1 MDKQTTEARM
11 AAISFINPKG
21 GSGKTTLAM
30 VLAQEFA
37 RRGGQVAVID
47 ADPNS
52 VIAQWGAKRTERGD
66 AIPFHIEP
74 CPTENTI
81 GRVIESLSETYDF
94 VLVDLEGI
102 ADLRAS
108 RTMSRSHLVLIPL
121 NPSSID
127 ANLAAKAIEAVDAE
141 AHNVGRAI
149 PLRVVRSRDA
159 AAVQSKTLR
168 RIKETLTS
176 LDIPSLTT
184 GLVER
189 AAYRDI
195 FEFSKTLSEL
205 DPNETSK
212 LAQAKDNAAAVAN
225 EVIETLR
232 LIAAGEAQ

>member
-1 MDKQTTEARM
+1 M

-37 RRGGQVAVID
+37 RRGGRVAVID

-52 VIAQWGAKRTERGD
+52 IIAQWGAKRRDRGD
-66 AIPFHIEP
+66 LVPFHIED
-74 CPTENTI
+74 CPTENAI
-81 GRVIESLSETYDF
+81 GRVIERLSEEYDF
-94 VLVDLEGI
+94 VLIDLEGI

-127 ANLAAKAIEAVDAE
+127 ANLAARAIEAVDAE
-141 AHNVGRAI
+141 AHNVGRPI

-159 AAVQSKTLR
+159 AAIQSKTLK
-168 RIKETLTS
+168 RIKETLKQ
-176 LDIPSLTT
+176 LEIPSLTT

-195 FEFSKTLSEL
+195 FEFSQTLDEL
-205 DPNETSK
+205 DPKETSK
-212 LAQAKDNAAAVAN
+212 VPQALENVAN
-225 EVIETLR
+225 IADEIIETLR
-232 LIAAGEAQ
+232 TIASGESQ

>member
-1 MDKQTTEARM
+1 M

-30 VLAQEFA
+30 ILAQEFT
-37 RRGGQVAVID
+37 RRGGRVAVID

-52 VIAQWGAKRTERGD
+52 VIAQWGDRRRERGD
-66 AIPFHIEP
+66 VVPFHIEP
-74 CPTENTI
+74 CPSENNI
-81 GRVIESLSETYDF
+81 GRVIEGLSEAYDF
-94 VLVDLEGI
+94 VLIDLEGI

-159 AAVQSKTLR
+159 AAVQSRTLK
-168 RIKETLTS
+168 RITETLAR
-176 LDIPSLTT
+176 LEIPSLQC

-189 AAYRDI
+189 AAYRDV
-195 FEFSKTLSEL
+195 FEFSKTLAEL
-205 DPNETSK
+205 NWNETSN
-212 LAQAKDNAAAVAN
+212 LAQARDNAAAIGD
-225 EVIETLR
+225 EIIETLR
-232 LIAAGEAQ
+232 AIAAGEKQ

>member
-1 MDKQTTEARM
+1 M

-37 RRGGQVAVID
+37 RRGGRVAVID

-52 VIAQWGAKRTERGD
+52 VIAQWGAKRRERGAD
-66 AIPFHIEP
+66 VPFHIEE
-74 CPTENTI
+74 CPSENAI
-81 GRVIESLSETYDF
+81 GRVIEKLSEEYDF
-94 VLVDLEGI
+94 VLIDLEGI

-159 AAVQSKTLR
+159 AAVQSKTLK
-168 RIKETLTS
+168 RIKETLRQ
-176 LDIPSLTT
+176 LEIPSLTT

-195 FEFSKTLSEL
+195 FEFSHTLDEL
-205 DPNETSK
+205 DPRETSK
-212 LAQAKDNAAAVAN
+212 LPQAQDNVAAIAD
-225 EVIETLR
+225 EIIETLKA
-232 LIAAGEAQ
+232 IAAGESQ

>member
-1 MDKQTTEARM
+1 M

-30 VLAQEFA
+30 ILAQEFS
-37 RRGGQVAVID
+37 RRGGRVAVID

-52 VIAQWGAKRTERGD
+52 VIAQWGERRVERGD
-66 AIPFHIEP
+66 VIPFHIES
-74 CPTENTI
+74 CPSENNI
-81 GRVIESLSETYDF
+81 GRVIEALSEAYDF
-94 VLVDLEGI
+94 VLIDLEGI

-159 AAVQSKTLR
+159 AAVQSKTLK
-168 RIKETLTS
+168 RIKQTLQQ
-176 LDIPSLTT
+176 LEIPSLET

-189 AAYRDI
+189 AAYRDV
-195 FEFSKTLSEL
+195 FEFSKTLEEL
-205 DPNETSK
+205 NTSDTSN
-212 LAQAKDNAAAVAN
+212 LPQARANAAAIAD
-225 EVIETLR
+225 EIIETLR
-232 LIAAGEAQ
+232 AIASGEKQ

>member
-1 MDKQTTEARM
+1 M

-37 RRGGQVAVID
+37 HRGGRVAVID

-52 VIAQWGAKRTERGD
+52 VIAQWGQRRSERGD
-66 AIPFHIEP
+66 IVPFHIEP
-74 CPTENTI
+74 CPTENAI
-81 GRVIESLSETYDF
+81 GRVIETLSESYDF
-94 VLVDLEGI
+94 VLIDLEGI

-141 AHNVGRAI
+141 AHNVGRTI

-159 AAVQSKTLR
+159 AAVQSKTLK
-168 RIKETLTS
+168 RIKATLDE
-176 LDIPSLTT
+176 LEIPSLTT

-212 LAQAKDNAAAVAN
+212 LEQAKANASAITD
-225 EVIETLR
+225 EIIETLR
-232 LIAAGEAQ
+232 AIAEGVVP